1 MCQVL
6 LNLAALALHK
16 RDGKRA
22 LQCCEEVL
30 EQQGT
35 ASADELTQTLIQKA
49 MLRFVPWCAV
59 HNCTVVP
66 LWCGT

>member
-16 RDGKRA
+16 GDGKRA

-35 ASADELTQTLIQKA
+35 APELTQTLIQKA
-49 MLRFVPWCAV
+49 MLRFVP
-59 HNCTVVP
+59 
-66 LWCGT
+66 